1 MGSREEKPTVE
12 LVETNEMYTVELCDP
27 VKQQINKIEL
37 CKPSIVVKPCSPI
50 EKLHC
55 IPDFMHCIPDLW
67 CSPKIYC
74 SPTTTPCKPVYP
86 CAPMISGKC
95 GPWVVEI
102 PREQYEDLVNKVGKL
117 EKEVQELRK
126 RVK

>member
-1 MGSREEKPTVE
+1 MGSREEKPKIE
-12 LVETNEMYTVELCDP
+12 LIESNEMYTVDLCEP

-50 EKLHC
+50 EKIHC
-55 IPDFMHCIPDLW
+55 IPDVMHCIPDLW
-67 CSPKIYC
+67 CNPKIG
-74 SPTTTPCKPVYP
+74 PCKPVFP
-86 CAPMISGKC
+86 CAPTIGGKC

-102 PREQYEDLVNKVGKL
+102 PREQYEDLVTKVGTL

-126 RVK
+126 RLK